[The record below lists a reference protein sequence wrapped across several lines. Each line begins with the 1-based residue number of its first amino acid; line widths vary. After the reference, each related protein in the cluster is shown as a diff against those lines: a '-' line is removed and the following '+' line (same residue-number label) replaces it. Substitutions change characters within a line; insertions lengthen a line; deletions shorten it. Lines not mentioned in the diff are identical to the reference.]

1 MIRSLFLT
9 LVVSMPV
16 VAQEQF
22 PGPIADAVEQRINK
36 LFEGFEARVEA
47 RQAGRI
53 NELLDNIKEFRAE
66 RDGLFQHIKELRE
79 QNGTF
84 IERIQ
89 ELRAENGTI
98 LSRIATMRSELSDA
112 VGKWTPIQDAIDRLM
127 GLVWKL
133 FLLICLVGGLL
144 LLVSLIV
151 AVSYA
156 RLKAFFVNALDL

>member
-1 MIRSLFLT
+1 MIRSLFLS

-22 PGPIADAVEQRINK
+22 PGPIADAVEARMNK

-47 RQAGRI
+47 RQAGVLS
-53 NELLDNIKEFRAE
+53 ELRDNIKELRDE
-66 RDGLFQHIKELRE
+66 RGGLIKNIAELRE

-84 IERIQ
+84 IQRFQ

-98 LSRIATMRSELSDA
+98 LSRIGTLQSKVAEMVA
-112 VGKWTPIQDAIDRLM
+112 AWTPIQDALDRLM
-127 GLVWKL
+127 AVVWKL

-156 RLKAFFVNALDL
+156 RLKAFFINALDL

>member
-1 MIRSLFLT
+1 MNKILAIIIIALT
-9 LVVSMPV
+9 ASMV
-16 VAQEQF
+16 YGQESST
-22 PGPIADAVEQRINK
+22 GPITDLIESRINARFDK
-36 LFEGFEARVEA
+36 AEGRL
-47 RQAGRI
+47 

-133 FLLICLVGGLL
+133 FLLICMVGGLL

-156 RLKAFFVNALDL
+156 RLKAFFINALDL

>member
-1 MIRSLFLT
+1 MIRSLFLS

-36 LFEGFEARVEA
+36 LFEGFEQRIEQ

-53 NELLDNIKEFRAE
+53 NELLENIKEFRAE
-66 RDGLFQHIKELRE
+66 RDGLF
-79 QNGTF
+79 
-84 IERIQ
+84 ERLK

-98 LSRIATMRSELSDA
+98 LSRIATMRAELSDA

-133 FLLICLVGGLL
+133 FLLICMVGGLL

>member
-1 MIRSLFLT
+1 MNKILAIIIIALT
-9 LVVSMPV
+9 ASMV
-16 VAQEQF
+16 YGQESST
-22 PGPIADAVEQRINK
+22 GPITDLIESRINASFDK
-36 LFEGFEARVEA
+36 AEGRL
-47 RQAGRI
+47 

-133 FLLICLVGGLL
+133 FLLICMVGGLL

-156 RLKAFFVNALDL
+156 RLKAFFINALDL

>member
-1 MIRSLFLT
+1 MNKILAIIIIALT
-9 LVVSMPV
+9 ASMV
-16 VAQEQF
+16 YGQESST
-22 PGPIADAVEQRINK
+22 GPITDLIESQINARFDK
-36 LFEGFEARVEA
+36 AEGRL
-47 RQAGRI
+47 

-133 FLLICLVGGLL
+133 FLLICMVGGLL

-156 RLKAFFVNALDL
+156 RLKAFFINALDL